1 MEGNTSPRRCTFCA
15 FAFSLLAAE
24 IVLLHLPEFLL
35 LRYPMV
41 WSGEKT
47 DRSVVVLVLFKS
59 DMNEEERLESIG
71 STIAVKPTVTEL
83 TIASLKKCK

>member
-47 DRSVVVLVLFKS
+47 DRSVVLVLFKS

-71 STIAVKPTVTEL
+71 STIAVEPTVTEL
-83 TIASLKKCK
+83 TTASLKK